1 MGDFWIYCGAC
12 PDYDYREVES
22 LIAKA
27 QTLAGEKRV
36 CALVLSKEPAQVL
49 PCLTGADQVLWVSTQ
64 GSPIHQGDVLTQLA
78 RQRQP
83 EVILFSAT
91 ALGAQVAARAAA
103 FLNAG
108 LSADCTDLW
117 MDGEN
122 LVMHRPAFGG
132 GVEADILSP
141 NHRPQ
146 MATVRP
152 GIFAILAPVSAQ
164 AELECIDVPQVG
176 EDPIE
181 LLAQTIVPA
190 AEDIRNARI
199 LVAGG
204 QGVGSKENFALLEKL
219 AQLLGGQVA
228 ASRAAVDAG
237 FAPWDR
243 QVGQTGQIVTPK
255 LYIALGISGS
265 IQHIMGMHG
274 ADRIIAVNTDPKAPI
289 FDYADVAINADWK
302 PLVEDWI
309 HRLTH

>member
-1 MGDFWIYCGAC
+1 MAEFWIYCGECAE
-12 PDYDYREVES
+12 YEYSEMES

-27 QTLAGEKRV
+27 QTLAGEKAV
-36 CALVLSKEPAQVL
+36 CALVLSKQTPQVL
-49 PCLTGADQVLWVSTQ
+49 PYLAGADRILWVSTQ

-78 RQRQP
+78 RSRKP

-108 LSADCTDLW
+108 LSADCTELW
-117 MDGEN
+117 MDGDN

-152 GIFAILAPVSAQ
+152 GIFASTPSIPAQ
-164 AELECIDVPQVG
+164 AELELVEVPQVG

-181 LLAQTIVPA
+181 LLEQTIMPA

-204 QGVGSKENFALLEKL
+204 LGIGSKENFALLEQL

-237 FAPWDR
+237 FTSWDR

-274 ADRIIAVNTDPKAPI
+274 ADRIIAVNSDPKAPI
-289 FDYADVAINADWK
+289 FDYADVAIQADWK

>member
-91 ALGAQVAARAAA
+91 ALGAQVAARTAA

-108 LSADCTDLW
+108 LSADCTD
-117 MDGEN
+117 
-122 LVMHRPAFGG
+122 G

-152 GIFAILAPVSAQ
+152 GIFASLAPVSAQ

-181 LLAQTIVPA
+181 LLAQTVVPA

-219 AQLLGGQVA
+219 AHLLGGQVA
-228 ASRAAVDAG
+228 ASRASVDAG

>member
-1 MGDFWIYCGAC
+1 MGEFWIYCGSCGEYFYPEAQA
-12 PDYDYREVES
+12 

-27 QTLAGEKRV
+27 QTLAGENPV
-36 CALVLSKEPAQVL
+36 CAVVLSEQAGQIL
-49 PCLTGADQVLWVSTQ
+49 PCLTGADKVLWVSTQ
-64 GSPIHQGDVLTQLA
+64 GSPIHQGDILTQLA
-78 RQRQP
+78 RLRQP

-117 MDGEN
+117 MDGGN

-141 NHRPQ
+141 DHRPQ

-152 GIFAILAPVSAQ
+152 GIFAGVPSTAAQ
-164 AELECIDVPQVG
+164 TELELLECPQVG

-181 LLAQTIVPA
+181 LLEQTLVPA
-190 AEDIRNARI
+190 TEDIRNAKI

-204 QGVGSKENFALLEKL
+204 AGIGSKENFALLEQL

-243 QVGQTGQIVTPK
+243 QVGQTGHIVTPK

-274 ADRIIAVNTDPKAPI
+274 ADRILAVNTDPKAPI
-289 FDYADVAINADWK
+289 FDYADVAVCADWK